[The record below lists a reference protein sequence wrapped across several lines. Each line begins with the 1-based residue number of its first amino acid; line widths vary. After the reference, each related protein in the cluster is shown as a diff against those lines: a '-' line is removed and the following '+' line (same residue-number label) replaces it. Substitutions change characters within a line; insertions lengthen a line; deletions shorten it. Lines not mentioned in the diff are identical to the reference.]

1 MAILDVGK
9 DDIEGDEA
17 VINEAGCWKR
27 EGRGMMSRGSLHG
40 WQTGNAK
47 LVPEHLTRFI
57 TGLHLIALD

>member
-17 VINEAGCWKR
+17 VVNEAGCWKR
-27 EGRGMMSRGSLHG
+27 EGRGMMSRGSL
-40 WQTGNAK
+40 QTGNAK